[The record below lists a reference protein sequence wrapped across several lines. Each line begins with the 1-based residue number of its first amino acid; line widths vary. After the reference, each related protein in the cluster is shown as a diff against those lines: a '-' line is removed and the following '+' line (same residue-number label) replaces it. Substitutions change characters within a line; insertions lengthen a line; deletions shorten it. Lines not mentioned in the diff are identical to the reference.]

1 MSSLHSSSAC
11 PLYKPADSGVTQ
23 GTCAE
28 PGEDNHPGLGV
39 IADPS
44 AHGFQRVSSCRLL
57 PSPTQEPIVAALKC
71 DDGEEVESCCS
82 EGQDSSATFLQA
94 TMSAATAPRFGDTD
108 CLDPVN
114 GRHIDGGLEPIGEA
128 PPAATKASYRSMVPS
143 GKPSKVVATQ
153 ECHEP
158 NSVAYLHTSESL
170 HQIEKDRHFLFKE
183 DAQHTK
189 ALLESA
195 GHEVDLGTDEDFM
208 RLACNGAEPRP
219 AKIMRGPE
227 SVVAVVGGHVHLA
240 VVFVGTPAPR
250 VTWTKGGKRLLPA
263 GDRVSISGERP
274 FRCEL
279 HIQDACCDD
288 SGKYQVVVE
297 NALGSDSGFASVKV
311 EGPPDPPAEAPRA
324 VALPGGAIEVTW
336 SCSPFDG
343 GCRIQRYLVDASPE
357 AAEPRAWS
365 RVAAVLSTCCRLDD
379 LPPATAY
386 VFVVRAQNAR
396 GLSMA
401 SAESPPV
408 VPMPPDGAP
417 GAEGDEELDEETSE
431 PGPPV
436 TMRPGHEF
444 NQHYHVHEAVGRGRF
459 GVVHRCT
466 RLADGTDA
474 AAKMVRCTRAAERD
488 RMRHELAILNLLR
501 GHPRLLML
509 LAAYEKPREV
519 VLVTEY
525 VSGGELFERVI
536 ADDFVLTEW
545 DCVLFLRQICAG
557 MSYMHSRHVI
567 HLDLKPENILCQSQV
582 GHKIKLIDFGL
593 AQLYE
598 PNSGL
603 RVMFGTPE
611 FVAPEVV
618 SYEPVSPATDMWS
631 IGVIC
636 YVLLSGLSPFMG
648 DSDTDTFNN
657 IVRVDFDF
665 DDPVFE
671 TISSVAKDF
680 MCQLIVKNPRKRMS
694 AEQCL
699 EHEWL
704 CVVPRRGAS
713 SLPLPTDK
721 LKKFVVRRKWL
732 KSGNALKALSRMTH
746 MSGQRP
752 ATQGDE
758 ASVLLACEEDASISP
773 PPSDTAT
780 ATAEDSP
787 STDN

>member
-1 MSSLHSSSAC
+1 
-11 PLYKPADSGVTQ
+11 
-23 GTCAE
+23 
-28 PGEDNHPGLGV
+28 
-39 IADPS
+39 
-44 AHGFQRVSSCRLL
+44 
-57 PSPTQEPIVAALKC
+57 
-71 DDGEEVESCCS
+71 
-82 EGQDSSATFLQA
+82 
-94 TMSAATAPRFGDTD
+94 MSAASASRVSDSD
-108 CLDPVN
+108 CLDSVN
-114 GRHIDGGLEPIGEA
+114 ARQNGGELGTICDPSPDTTETLDLA
-128 PPAATKASYRSMVPS
+128 MVPS
-143 GKPSKVVATQ
+143 GQTSQVIVVQ
-153 ECHEP
+153 ECDGPHT
-158 NSVAYLHTSESL
+158 VAYPQASESS
-170 HQIEKDRHFLFKE
+170 HQINKDPYGLPKGDVE
-183 DAQHTK
+183 LTET
-189 ALLESA
+189 LLKTA
-195 GHEVDLGTDEDFM
+195 DHRADLGADDDSV
-208 RLACNGAEPRP
+208 RLSCNGADPLP
-219 AKIMRGPE
+219 AKIVRGPE
-227 SVVAVVGGHVHLA
+227 SVVAVIGGHVHLG
-240 VVFVGTPAPR
+240 VLFVGTPPPR
-250 VTWTKGGKRLLPA
+250 VTWTKGGKSLLPA
-263 GDRVSISGERP
+263 GDRVHVSSER
-274 FRCEL
+274 RCSSEL
-279 HIQDACCDD
+279 RIRDACCDD

-297 NALGSDSGFASVKV
+297 NSLGSDSGFASVKV

-343 GCRIQRYLVDASPE
+343 GCRIQRYLVDASP
-357 AAEPRAWS
+357 ASAQPRAWS
-365 RVAAVLSTCCRLDD
+365 RVAAVLSTCCRLAD

-401 SAESPPV
+401 SAESPPAA
-408 VPMPPDGAP
+408 PMPPDGPSTA
-417 GAEGDEELDEETSE
+417 GRGDDGELDDEITE
-431 PGPPV
+431 PPGLPV
-436 TMRPGHEF
+436 TMRPGEEF
-444 NQHYHVHEAVGRGRF
+444 SQNYHVHESVGRGRF

-501 GHPRLLML
+501 GHPRLLRL
-509 LAAYEKPREV
+509 LDAYEKPREII
-519 VLVTEY
+519 LVTEY

-557 MSYMHSRHVI
+557 MAYMHSRHVI

-598 PNSGL
+598 PNSSL

-631 IGVIC
+631 VGVIC

-671 TISSVAKDF
+671 TISAVAKDF
-680 MCQLIVKNPRKRMS
+680 MCQLIVKNPRHRMS

-704 CVVPRRGAS
+704 CVVPKRGAS

-732 KSGNALKALSRMTH
+732 KSGNALKALSRMTN

-752 ATQGDE
+752 AAQGDE
-758 ASVLLACEEDASISP
+758 ASVLLACEEDAPVSP
-773 PPSDTAT
+773 PPCDTAH
-780 ATAEDSP
+780 ATVEEEDS
-787 STDN
+787 SAGDN

>member
-1 MSSLHSSSAC
+1 MS
-11 PLYKPADSGVTQ
+11 V
-23 GTCAE
+23 
-28 PGEDNHPGLGV
+28 
-39 IADPS
+39 
-44 AHGFQRVSSCRLL
+44 
-57 PSPTQEPIVAALKC
+57 
-71 DDGEEVESCCS
+71 
-82 EGQDSSATFLQA
+82 
-94 TMSAATAPRFGDTD
+94 ATASRFSDAD
-108 CLDPVN
+108 CLDSVN
-114 GRHIDGGLEPIGEA
+114 SRRNGIGLESVRDMPID
-128 PPAATKASYRSMVPS
+128 ATKASDQGTVSSV
-143 GKPSKVVATQ
+143 KPSQVAETK
-153 ECHEP
+153 ECHGH
-158 NSVAYLHTSESL
+158 HTVEYP
-170 HQIEKDRHFLFKE
+170 H
-183 DAQHTK
+183 A
-189 ALLESA
+189 LESSHHIIEDQSYTSKGDVQQSGA
-195 GHEVDLGTDEDFM
+195 TAKISEHQADLETGEDLT
-208 RLACNGAEPRP
+208 RLACNGVEPVP
-219 AKIMRGPE
+219 AKIVRGPE
-227 SVVAVVGGHVHLA
+227 SVVAVIGGHVQLS
-240 VVFVGTPAPR
+240 VLFVGAPAPQ
-250 VTWTKGGKRLLPA
+250 VTWTKGGKPVLPA
-263 GDRVSISGERP
+263 GDRVNVSDGLPCSS
-274 FRCEL
+274 EL
-279 HIQDACCDD
+279 RIRDACCDD

-297 NALGSDSGFASVKV
+297 NSLGSDSGFASVKV

-324 VALPGGAIEVTW
+324 VALPGGAVEVTW

-343 GCRIQRYLVDASPE
+343 GCRIQRYLVDASP
-357 AAEPRAWS
+357 ASADPRVWS
-365 RVAAVLSTCCRLDD
+365 RVAAVLSTCCRLTD

-401 SAESPPV
+401 SAESPPAA
-408 VPMPPDGAP
+408 PMPPDGP
-417 GAEGDEELDEETSE
+417 SGADDDEELEEEITE
-431 PGPPV
+431 PPGPPV
-436 TMRPGHEF
+436 TMRPGDEF
-444 NQHYHVHEAVGRGRF
+444 NQHYHVHESVGRGRF

-474 AAKMVRCTRAAERD
+474 AAKMVRCTRATERD

-501 GHPRLLML
+501 GHPRLLL
-509 LAAYEKPREV
+509 LLDAYEKPREII
-519 VLVTEY
+519 LVTEY

-598 PNSGL
+598 PNSSL

-704 CVVPRRGAS
+704 SVVPKRGAS

-732 KSGNALKALSRMTH
+732 KSGNALKALSRMTN

-752 ATQGDE
+752 AAHGDE
-758 ASVLLACEEDASISP
+758 ASILLACEEDVPVSP
-773 PPSDTAT
+773 PPSDTAPSAAVEEEES
-780 ATAEDSP
+780 ATG
-787 STDN
+787 DN

>member
-1 MSSLHSSSAC
+1 MS
-11 PLYKPADSGVTQ
+11 V
-23 GTCAE
+23 
-28 PGEDNHPGLGV
+28 
-39 IADPS
+39 
-44 AHGFQRVSSCRLL
+44 
-57 PSPTQEPIVAALKC
+57 
-71 DDGEEVESCCS
+71 
-82 EGQDSSATFLQA
+82 
-94 TMSAATAPRFGDTD
+94 ATASRFSDAD
-108 CLDPVN
+108 CLGSVN
-114 GRHIDGGLEPIGEA
+114 SRQNGVGLEYVRDT
-128 PPAATKASYRSMVPS
+128 PPDATKASDQATVSSV
-143 GKPSKVVATQ
+143 KPSQVAETK
-153 ECHEP
+153 ECHGH
-158 NSVAYLHTSESL
+158 HTVEYP
-170 HQIEKDRHFLFKE
+170 HM
-183 DAQHTK
+183 
-189 ALLESA
+189 LESSHHITEDQSYTSKGDVQQSGA
-195 GHEVDLGTDEDFM
+195 PPKISEHQADLETGEDLT
-208 RLACNGAEPRP
+208 RLACNGVEPVP
-219 AKIMRGPE
+219 AKIVRGPE
-227 SVVAVVGGHVHLA
+227 SVVAVIGGHVQLS
-240 VVFVGTPAPR
+240 VLFVGAPAPQ
-250 VTWTKGGKRLLPA
+250 VTWTKGGKPLLPA
-263 GDRVSISGERP
+263 GDRVNVSNDIPCCS
-274 FRCEL
+274 EL
-279 HIQDACCDD
+279 RIRDACCDD

-297 NALGSDSGFASVKV
+297 NSLGSDSGFASVKV

-324 VALPGGAIEVTW
+324 VALPGGAVEVTW

-343 GCRIQRYLVDASPE
+343 GCRIQRYLVDASP
-357 AAEPRAWS
+357 ASAEPRAWS
-365 RVAAVLSTCCRLDD
+365 RVAAVLSTCCRLTD

-401 SAESPPV
+401 SAESPPAA
-408 VPMPPDGAP
+408 PMPPDGP
-417 GAEGDEELDEETSE
+417 SGADDDEELEEEITE
-431 PGPPV
+431 PPGPPV
-436 TMRPGHEF
+436 MMRPGDEF
-444 NQHYHVHEAVGRGRF
+444 NQHYHVHESVGRGRF

-474 AAKMVRCTRAAERD
+474 AAKMVRCTRATERD

-501 GHPRLLML
+501 GHPRLLL
-509 LAAYEKPREV
+509 LLDAYEKPREII
-519 VLVTEY
+519 LVTEY

-598 PNSGL
+598 PNSSL

-704 CVVPRRGAS
+704 SVVPKRGSS

-732 KSGNALKALSRMTH
+732 KSGNALKALSRMTN

-752 ATQGDE
+752 ATHGDE
-758 ASVLLACEEDASISP
+758 ASVLLACEEDVPVSP
-773 PPSDTAT
+773 PPSDTAST
-780 ATAEDSP
+780 AAVEEEEESATG
-787 STDN
+787 DN

>member
-1 MSSLHSSSAC
+1 
-11 PLYKPADSGVTQ
+11 
-23 GTCAE
+23 
-28 PGEDNHPGLGV
+28 
-39 IADPS
+39 
-44 AHGFQRVSSCRLL
+44 
-57 PSPTQEPIVAALKC
+57 
-71 DDGEEVESCCS
+71 
-82 EGQDSSATFLQA
+82 
-94 TMSAATAPRFGDTD
+94 MSAATASRFSDSD
-108 CLDPVN
+108 CLDCVN
-114 GRHIDGGLEPIGEA
+114 VRQNDGELEAICNV
-128 PPAATKASYRSMVPS
+128 PPDATKTPHRAMVPS
-143 GKPSKVVATQ
+143 GMPSQVIATQ
-153 ECHEP
+153 ECHGP
-158 NSVAYLHTSESL
+158 HALAYPHMSESF
-170 HQIEKDRHFLFKE
+170 HQINDDPNRLSKE
-183 DAQHTK
+183 DTQQSKHPVEIAEHQ
-189 ALLESA
+189 A
-195 GHEVDLGTDEDFM
+195 DLGTDEDFT
-208 RLACNGAEPRP
+208 RLACNGVEPLP
-219 AKIMRGPE
+219 AKIVGGPE
-227 SVVAVVGGHVHLA
+227 SVVAVIGGHVHLA

-250 VTWTKGGKRLLPA
+250 VTWTKGGKPLLPY
-263 GDRVSISGERP
+263 GDRVSVSNERP
-274 FRCEL
+274 CRCEL
-279 HIQDACCDD
+279 HIRDACCDD

-297 NALGSDSGFASVKV
+297 NSLGSDSGFASVKV

-343 GCRIQRYLVDASPE
+343 GCRIQRYLVDASP
-357 AAEPRAWS
+357 ASAEPRAWS
-365 RVAAVLSTCCRLDD
+365 RVAAVLSTCCRLVD

-401 SAESPPV
+401 SAESPPAA
-408 VPMPPDGAP
+408 PMPPDGPPA
-417 GAEGDEELDEETSE
+417 ADDDEVLDEEMTE
-431 PGPPV
+431 PPGPPV
-436 TMRPGHEF
+436 TMRPGDEF

-474 AAKMVRCTRAAERD
+474 AAKMVRCARATERD

-509 LAAYEKPREV
+509 LDAYEKPREII
-519 VLVTEY
+519 LVTEY

-598 PNSGL
+598 PNSSL

-704 CVVPRRGAS
+704 CVVPKRGAS

-732 KSGNALKALSRMTH
+732 KSGNALKALSRMTN

-752 ATQGDE
+752 AAHGDE
-758 ASVLLACEEDASISP
+758 ASVLLACEEDVPISP
-773 PPSDTAT
+773 PPSDTA
-780 ATAEDSP
+780 ATTIEEDVAAA
-787 STDN
+787 DN

>member
-1 MSSLHSSSAC
+1 MS
-11 PLYKPADSGVTQ
+11 V
-23 GTCAE
+23 
-28 PGEDNHPGLGV
+28 
-39 IADPS
+39 
-44 AHGFQRVSSCRLL
+44 
-57 PSPTQEPIVAALKC
+57 
-71 DDGEEVESCCS
+71 
-82 EGQDSSATFLQA
+82 
-94 TMSAATAPRFGDTD
+94 ATASRFSDVD
-108 CLDPVN
+108 CLDSVN
-114 GRHIDGGLEPIGEA
+114 SCENGVGLESVRDT
-128 PPAATKASYRSMVPS
+128 PPDATKASDQATVSSV
-143 GKPSKVVATQ
+143 KPSQVAETK
-153 ECHEP
+153 ECHGH
-158 NSVAYLHTSESL
+158 HTVEYP
-170 HQIEKDRHFLFKE
+170 
-183 DAQHTK
+183 HT
-189 ALLESA
+189 LESSQHIIEDQHYTSKGDVQQPGA
-195 GHEVDLGTDEDFM
+195 PPKISEHQADLETGEDLT
-208 RLACNGAEPRP
+208 RSACNGVEPVP
-219 AKIMRGPE
+219 AKIVRGPE
-227 SVVAVVGGHVHLA
+227 SVVAVIGGHVQLS
-240 VVFVGTPAPR
+240 VLFVGAPAPQ
-250 VTWTKGGKRLLPA
+250 VTWTKGGKPLLPP
-263 GDRVSISGERP
+263 GDRVNVSNDVPCRS
-274 FRCEL
+274 EL
-279 HIQDACCDD
+279 RIRDACCDD

-297 NALGSDSGFASVKV
+297 NSLGSDSGFASVKV

-324 VALPGGAIEVTW
+324 VALPGGAVEVTW

-343 GCRIQRYLVDASPE
+343 GCRIQRYLVDASP
-357 AAEPRAWS
+357 ASAEPRAWS
-365 RVAAVLSTCCRLDD
+365 RVAAVLSTCCRLTD

-401 SAESPPV
+401 SAESPPAA
-408 VPMPPDGAP
+408 PMPPDGP
-417 GAEGDEELDEETSE
+417 SGADDDEELEDEITEP

-436 TMRPGHEF
+436 TMRPGDEF
-444 NQHYHVHEAVGRGRF
+444 NQHYHVHESVGRGRF

-474 AAKMVRCTRAAERD
+474 AAKIVRCTRATERD

-501 GHPRLLML
+501 GHPRLLL
-509 LAAYEKPREV
+509 LLDAYEKPREII
-519 VLVTEY
+519 LVTEY

-598 PNSGL
+598 PNSSL

-704 CVVPRRGAS
+704 SVVPKRGAS

-732 KSGNALKALSRMTH
+732 KSGNALKALSRMTN

-752 ATQGDE
+752 VTHGDE
-758 ASVLLACEEDASISP
+758 ASVLLACEEDVPVSP
-773 PPSDTAT
+773 PPSDTAST
-780 ATAEDSP
+780 AAVEEEDSA
-787 STDN
+787 TGDN